1 MASGALKLFFY
12 ACLLI
17 TSLKTATLYGAPLPH
32 AFNKTPLL
40 VASELPQSEQTK
52 TLIQLKRALLFSKAS
67 PFYFKILNSEKKSLH
82 DLFSE
87 ENYASFLKRAAT
99 YYFPS
104 KLDELKTISKDL
116 VASPLNEDE
125 LTQFIFFAID
135 YPQLIPLHHAISAL
149 HFSSERD
156 EDILFEAIDHHK
168 YLSQPKRRKSFLT
181 VRSYQLIEERLLNL
195 VQPLNDQNLKR
206 IQNTFLP
213 LYLNAIDAFTDQYF
227 IMQRL
232 YQALSETNGINLY
245 FKDFKDK
252 IFWYQAFT
260 RSPYYQSWKNEFLQ
274 KIEKLSFFVQELAQE
289 HTHHNLEILLFG
301 SPHEIDSF
309 LFFNLTYQIK
319 DLTILSPALLQKI
332 AMGIAQQNDSY
343 LRKLYLE
350 SLLRIKIIES
360 DLAELQPLIYNLL
373 YHSPRSSEKNEVISQ
388 YVTLIQIAE
397 RHFPDDKKIQKII
410 TQALGSKHHTIR
422 QSAINYFSHNPPVD
436 EEIKLLIWEKS
447 DRFDLGFLLLL
458 EKYQLT
464 SKWYKQTMS
473 PFVDCAL
480 LIKNILKKF
489 K

>member
-1 MASGALKLFFY
+1 
-12 ACLLI
+12 
-17 TSLKTATLYGAPLPH
+17 
-32 AFNKTPLL
+32 
-40 VASELPQSEQTK
+40 
-52 TLIQLKRALLFSKAS
+52 
-67 PFYFKILNSEKKSLH
+67 
-82 DLFSE
+82 
-87 ENYASFLKRAAT
+87 
-99 YYFPS
+99 
-104 KLDELKTISKDL
+104 
-116 VASPLNEDE
+116 
-125 LTQFIFFAID
+125 
-135 YPQLIPLHHAISAL
+135 
-149 HFSSERD
+149 
-156 EDILFEAIDHHK
+156 
-168 YLSQPKRRKSFLT
+168 
-181 VRSYQLIEERLLNL
+181 
-195 VQPLNDQNLKR
+195 
-206 IQNTFLP
+206 
-213 LYLNAIDAFTDQYF
+213 
-227 IMQRL
+227 
-232 YQALSETNGINLY
+232 
-245 FKDFKDK
+245 
-252 IFWYQAFT
+252 
-260 RSPYYQSWKNEFLQ
+260 
-274 KIEKLSFFVQELAQE
+274 
-289 HTHHNLEILLFG
+289 
-301 SPHEIDSF
+301 
-309 LFFNLTYQIK
+309 
-319 DLTILSPALLQKI
+319 
-332 AMGIAQQNDSY
+332 MGIAQQNDSY